1 MNYTIL
7 IVEDHDTVRASLRD
21 WLAAVFP
28 AARFVD
34 SATGEEAVRLAR
46 EWRPTIVLMD
56 IGLPQMNGIETTRQI
71 MQAAPQTKVVILT
84 IHEAAAYQQA
94 AEAAGAAAFVPKR
107 KMYADLLPVLRTL
120 TAE

>member
-1 MNYTIL
+1 MDYTIL

-94 AEAAGAAAFVPKR
+94 AAAAGAAAFVPKR

-120 TAE
+120 AAE